1 MPTIAVTDATFRNQV
16 LDSATPVVVNF
27 WATWCGPCRMLA
39 PVLEEIAD
47 EHTDAFTVVKVNID
61 ENPAVVNAYQV
72 MAVPTTVLI
81 VAGQEVTRVTGA
93 KPKGA
98 LLADLLT
105 PLAR

>member
-1 MPTIAVTDATFRNQV
+1 MPTTPVTDATFRHEV

-81 VAGQEVTRVTGA
+81 VGGQEVARVTGA

-98 LLADLLT
+98 LLDDLLK